1 MLDNTIVLHHNK
13 SDTTKSM
20 EQMMVNSALNNVSTE
35 FFTIVLKSDAKQP
48 TPVISSGI
56 VENRKKK

>member
-1 MLDNTIVLHHNK
+1 
-13 SDTTKSM
+13 M